1 MPMSKDFKARLWPVL
16 PKIIEKFGTPLII
29 MDEVGIRETYQRIDS
44 CLSEIPHRLYFA
56 VKATPIPAILKMQY
70 EMGAGFDCSS
80 VPELKMVR
88 DLGAIHDDIMFTSNN
103 TSAYEFNEA
112 LECGGCIVNFDDITL
127 LRKIPVG
134 KFPDIVCFRYNPG
147 PLRNG
152 NEIIGEP
159 KEAKY
164 GVPDDMIITA
174 YDYARARSAVFFGL
188 HTMICSNSTNGG
200 YLVDTVKM
208 LTNVAERLYKELG
221 IRLYFINMGGG
232 LGIPYRYGDP
242 GVEIESMFGEITTL
256 MKTLGNKTGVV
267 PKLFMEFGRYMTGPH
282 GVLVMKAINV
292 MRKYRK
298 IVGVDAS
305 MPANPRPGIYGA
317 HHEITVL
324 GKGED
329 FPTEVVDVGGSL
341 CEGCDKFA
349 VQRELPVIQEEDVLI
364 QHDVGAHSL
373 AMGSDY
379 NFRFIPKVLL
389 LRENRQVECIRRER
403 KYEDHMMLY
412 HGGDFGKTIHI

>member
-1 MPMSKDFKARLWPVL
+1 MPMSKDFRARLWPLL
-16 PKIIEKFGTPLII
+16 PKIIEKFGTPFII
-29 MDEVGIRETYQRIDS
+29 MDEVGICETYQKIDKS
-44 CLSEIPHRLYFA
+44 LSEIPHRLYFA

-147 PLRNG
+147 PLRSG

-174 YDYARARSAVFFGL
+174 YDYARARGARFFGL
-188 HTMICSNSTNGG
+188 HTMICSNSTDGS
-200 YLVDTVKM
+200 YLIDTVKM
-208 LTNVAERLYKELG
+208 LTDVAKRLYDELG
-221 IRLYFINMGGG
+221 IHLGFINMGGG
-232 LGIPYRYGDP
+232 LGIPYRYEET
-242 GVEIESMFGEITTL
+242 VVNVAQMFTVIKAL
-256 MKTLGNKTGVV
+256 MKDLGRKTGAV

-292 MRKYRK
+292 MQKYRK
-298 IVGVDAS
+298 IIGVDAS

-317 HHEITVL
+317 HHEITVY
-324 GKGED
+324 GKDED

-349 VQRELPVIQEEDVLI
+349 VQRELPVIQEGDILI
-364 QHDVGAHSL
+364 QDDVGAHSL

-379 NFRFIPKVLL
+379 NFRFIPRVLSL
-389 LRENRQVECIRRER
+389 NDERIACIRRER
-403 KYEDHMMLY
+403 KYEDHMVLY
-412 HGGDFGKTIHI
+412 QGGDFGKTIHI